1 MTLAFN
7 SWRSGAKDEELRSVG
22 EGGVET
28 AEVQD
33 RTLSSCSEEPVGGWG
48 CPRELGQAEKTA
60 L

>member
-7 SWRSGAKDEELRSVG
+7 SWQSGAKDEELRSVG

-33 RTLSSCSEEPVGGWG
+33 RTLSSCSEELVGGWG
-48 CPRELGQAEKTA
+48 YPRELGQAEKTA

>member
-1 MTLAFN
+1 M
-7 SWRSGAKDEELRSVG
+7 G

-33 RTLSSCSEEPVGGWG
+33 RTLSSCSEELVGVWG
-48 CPRELGQAEKTA
+48 YPRELGQAEKTA